1 MSQKKALELAAGDT
15 VRLSDREAN
24 AADVKSQLFF
34 PHYRGLVGTI
44 IKTYPDGTA
53 NVHVQAES
61 LPSEIRARHLT
72 GTDAMRQ
79 KWLDGLS
86 DESRN
91 KLSASEKK
99 FSLRYH
105 LLVALEDLSPTDAPT
120 PPEVDGVEP
129 PRKSLAE
136 LEEAEAR
143 HLAET
148 AARKSKA

>member
-1 MSQKKALELAAGDT
+1 MPSKKVAELAAGDA

-44 IKTYPDGTA
+44 VKTYPDGTA
-53 NVHVQAES
+53 NVHVPAES
-61 LPSEIRARHLT
+61 LPSEIRARHSA

-99 FSLRYH
+99 FSLRYN
-105 LLVALEDLSPTDAPT
+105 LLIALEDLSLTDAPT
-120 PPEVDGVEP
+120 PQDADGFEP
-129 PRKSLAE
+129 PRKSSAE

-143 HLAET
+143 HLAEV
-148 AARKSKA
+148 ARKSKA

>member
-1 MSQKKALELAAGDT
+1 MSQKKAVELAAGDT
-15 VRLSDREAN
+15 VRLSDREAT

-53 NVHVQAES
+53 NVHVLSES
-61 LPSEIRARHLT
+61 LPSEIRTRHQA

-91 KLSASEKK
+91 KLSSSEKK

-105 LLVALEDLSPTDAPT
+105 LLVALEDLSRMDAPA
-120 PPEVDGVEP
+120 PPAADGTEP
-129 PRKSLAE
+129 ARKSLAE

-148 AARKSKA
+148 ARKSKG

>member
-1 MSQKKALELAAGDT
+1 MSQKKAPELAAGDV

-53 NVHVQAES
+53 NIHVSSES
-61 LPSEIRARHLT
+61 LPAEIRTRHLA

-91 KLSASEKK
+91 KLSSSEKK

-105 LLVALEDLSPTDAPT
+105 LLVALEDLFQTDAPQ
-120 PPEVDGVEP
+120 PPEGDGTEP
-129 PRKSLAE
+129 ARKSLAE
-136 LEEAEAR
+136 LEEAEAE
-143 HLAET
+143 HLAE

>member
-1 MSQKKALELAAGDT
+1 M
-15 VRLSDREAN
+15 
-24 AADVKSQLFF
+24 
-34 PHYRGLVGTI
+34 
-44 IKTYPDGTA
+44 
-53 NVHVQAES
+53 QAES
-61 LPSEIRARHLT
+61 LPAEIRARHLT

-120 PPEVDGVEP
+120 PPEADGAEP
-129 PRKSLAE
+129 ARKSLAE